1 MVVVA
6 SGQEG
11 PVTGSPV
18 ELMLAN
24 TSFAVLVDVFVC
36 NPFALAVACGVF
48 IAAFGFLREE
58 APAAGAKE

>member
-18 ELMLAN
+18 ELLLAN
-24 TSFAVLVDVFVC
+24 TFAVLVDVFVC